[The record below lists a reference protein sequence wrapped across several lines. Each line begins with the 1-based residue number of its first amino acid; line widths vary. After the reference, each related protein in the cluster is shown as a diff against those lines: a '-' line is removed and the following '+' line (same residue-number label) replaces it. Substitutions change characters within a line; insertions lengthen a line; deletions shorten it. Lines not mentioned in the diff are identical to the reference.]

1 MKNGNQVKMS
11 AELMHKL
18 HKELSANLGSGS
30 RGVQRPIKLQV
41 PEYLS
46 TNSFQLLSDQHIFGG
61 AAKLAATPK
70 YLLLYSYPSLPRAT
84 SYTSLLQLDTI
95 HGCNIVFPVVKR
107 HCWLSPF
114 IV

>member
-1 MKNGNQVKMS
+1 MLMDQILVAESLPNSKTNHTKDVGNFI
-11 AELMHKL
+11 
-18 HKELSANLGSGS
+18 SGT

-70 YLLLYSYPSLPRAT
+70 YLLLYS
-84 SYTSLLQLDTI
+84 
-95 HGCNIVFPVVKR
+95 
-107 HCWLSPF
+107 
-114 IV
+114 